1 MWLLAGCLAWVGCG
15 DVDTP
20 RAKLDELAAQSAGV
34 GPYQRVCA
42 GCHGP
47 TGKGNESVR
56 APSIAGLPSWYVEEQ
71 IFRFREGKRGAH
83 PEDLPGQQMRA
94 IALSLTEDQI
104 TTAAGTVSAME
115 SIPTEAPPE
124 NADLERGRHL
134 YANHCMECHRYNGQ
148 GERVF
153 HSAPLVS
160 LNRGY
165 LRRQLENYR
174 AGLRGAQPGDIYGQK
189 MVTIASR
196 LGDEEIEDL
205 VHYIGALAHGDDPRP
220 AMER

>member
-1 MWLLAGCLAWVGCG
+1 
-15 DVDTP
+15 
-20 RAKLDELAAQSAGV
+20 
-34 GPYQRVCA
+34 
-42 GCHGP
+42 
-47 TGKGNESVR
+47 
-56 APSIAGLPSWYVEEQ
+56 
-71 IFRFREGKRGAH
+71 
-83 PEDLPGQQMRA
+83 
-94 IALSLTEDQI
+94 
-104 TTAAGTVSAME
+104 
-115 SIPTEAPPE
+115 
-124 NADLERGRHL
+124 
-134 YANHCMECHRYNGQ
+134 MECHRYNGQ